1 LAFTARI
8 DEDEVFKD
16 LSNFFIVR
24 GEQEP
29 ADSHRAQSS
38 TPSKYRSPVAHVL
51 DEIPQDQSYLFTAK
65 EPQQPE
71 VPQEAKEERINEE
84 QKSWV
89 CMITDVGRLVGD
101 CVSIR
106 REMHESLKELERK
119 LDDLNRETAAPSERI
134 CNLFAH
140 MQAPAGTGR
149 GRWRLR
155 HDAPQEGGGDQPV
168 DDRGVR
174 RSSRS
179 LTSPR
184 SAMNLEEIEAK
195 SLPIEKCSRATE
207 EASED

>member
-119 LDDLNRETAAPSERI
+119 LDDLNRRRQLRASESATSLLI
-134 CNLFAH
+134 CRPPLVL
-140 MQAPAGTGR
+140 GVV
-149 GRWRLR
+149 
-155 HDAPQEGGGDQPV
+155 GGGCGMMHRKRV
-168 DDRGVR
+168 EVTNL
-174 RSSRS
+174 
-179 LTSPR
+179 LTIV
-184 SAMNLEEIEAK
+184 A
-195 SLPIEKCSRATE
+195 
-207 EASED
+207 